1 MALTNKPRGRFWS
14 QLHFLLRFLGLT
26 GLLAAAVGL
35 VLAQA
40 AGLLPAWGD
49 AWTWDA
55 VRGYGLS
62 VYEPARAIV
71 DAAVAGT
78 PDPDRLK
85 VAAVGL
91 VVVGT
96 PFALLALLVEV
107 LAGLRFAAARRGAFG
122 TNVAVQVA
130 LALAVLIGINIYVHR
145 EGNYR
150 RFDMTHGE
158 LFTLPDKLQRQLRE
172 LKGETTIVV
181 YQMQKTAGF
190 LADNKADSYDD
201 AAERKVTEKVED
213 LVEQFRALGPRFKV
227 VVLDTRDVNFKT
239 QEAALPEELRGAIDK
254 APENSIFFAADGKV
268 QRLAFNDFYALDKA
282 ASQEADGGRGNLVL
296 RYQGPQPF
304 ASQVLNIE
312 QKRPRVAVAVTHE
325 ALTTEGKLEP
335 YTLAGVRK
343 VLTDRGFDTRDLIL
357 RKRSLARMGPP
368 EPGVYTPD
376 ESKYEKLADSLTIID
391 AQLRFFETQ
400 FDRWKSASIADLKKQ
415 GFDDSVRQQQ
425 MEAFSSFLEQG
436 KKQRERVAADQ
447 QRLQVESLEEQ
458 RRLTD
463 VKAKMDRALAD
474 CDLLILPRMTLR
486 DVTDPRFNLPN
497 DFHRLDDAQVAAI
510 KDFLKAGKPVVACFG
525 SINDAPDEPSPPGS
539 GPDGVETMLEQ
550 LGFKL
555 SKQTV
560 LFDSEIGALAE
571 YQAALQGKRP
581 PDWMSRGD
589 ENDVPPLLL
598 GRPSPTRTGDENPL
612 ARSLRL
618 TAAGLGKGQELD
630 LRIRHPR
637 PLAFEA
643 KGGLLMTFDAA
654 FLLTDPRSWN
664 EDQPFPTEKD
674 MPNYTD
680 AKKRGPTP
688 VGLAAEV
695 AVPSDWYAKGEAPA
709 EPRKARV
716 VVIGDGGLFVG
727 PTLSPA
733 REKLLLDTCNWA
745 LGRDDQ
751 LTQEGSRWEYPR
763 VALTPRERSLWT
775 WGTLAGLPVLCVF
788 FGLVVVMWRRLR

>member
-1 MALTNKPRGRFWS
+1 MALKNKSRGSFWS
-14 QLHFLLRFLGLT
+14 QLHFLLRLLGLT
-26 GLLAAAVGL
+26 GLLATGVGL
-35 VLAQA
+35 VLAHA
-40 AGLLPAWGD
+40 AGLMPPPGD
-49 AWTWDA
+49 VTTWEA
-55 VRGYGLS
+55 VRAYALS
-62 VYEPARAIV
+62 LYEPARDILK
-71 DAAVAGT
+71 DALNGF

-85 VAAVGL
+85 LVAVAL
-91 VVVGT
+91 VAVGT
-96 PFALLALLVEV
+96 PFALLALLVEA
-107 LAGLRFAAARRGAFG
+107 LGGLRFAAARRGAFG
-122 TNVAVQVA
+122 TNAALQVA
-130 LALAVLIGINIYVHR
+130 LAVALLVGVNYYAQR

-150 RFDMTHGE
+150 RFDLTTGR
-158 LFTLPDKLQRQLRE
+158 LFTLPDDLQKQLRE

-181 YQMQKTAGF
+181 YQRQKMAGF
-190 LADNKADSYDD
+190 LPDKPDSYDD
-201 AAERKVTEKVED
+201 AAERKVTEKIED

-227 VVLDTRDVNFKT
+227 VVLDTRDVSFGD
-239 QEAALPEELRGAIDK
+239 QLAALPEEVRGAVEK

-282 ASQEADGGRGNLVL
+282 ESRKAEDGRGNLVL
-296 RYQGPQPF
+296 RYQGPEAF
-304 ASQVLNIE
+304 AAKVLNVD
-312 QKRPRVAVAVTHE
+312 QKRPRVAIAVTHE

-343 VLTDRGFDTRDLIL
+343 VLTERGFETRDLIL

-376 ESKYEKLADSLTIID
+376 ESKYEKLADTLTVLD
-391 AQLRFFETQ
+391 AQLRFFEAQ
-400 FDRWKSASIADLKKQ
+400 LDRWKKASAADLKKQ
-415 GFDDSVRQQQ
+415 GFDEDDRKQQT
-425 MEAFSSFLEQG
+425 EALSSFLEQG
-436 KKQRERVAADQ
+436 RKQRERVAGDQ

-525 SINDAPDEPSPPGS
+525 SINDAPDEPAPPGS

-560 LFDSEIGALAE
+560 LFDSEMGALAE
-571 YQAALQGKRP
+571 YQASLQGKRP

-589 ENDVPPLLL
+589 ENDVPPLLP
-598 GRPSPTRTGDENPL
+598 GRANAARSPDENPL

-618 TAAGLGKGQELD
+618 TADELGKGQGLD

-637 PLAFEA
+637 PLSFEA
-643 KGGLLMTFDAA
+643 KGDKLMKFDPA
-654 FLLTDPRSWN
+654 FLMSDPRSWN
-664 EDQPFPTEKD
+664 EDQPFPTEKE

-680 AKKRGPTP
+680 AKKRGPTA
-688 VGLAAEV
+688 VALAAEV
-695 AVPSDWYAKGEAPA
+695 AVPSDWYKKGEAPA
-709 EPRKARV
+709 EPRTARV

-727 PTLSPA
+727 PSLSPA
-733 REKLLLDTCNWA
+733 QEKLLLDTSNWA

-751 LTQEGSRWEYPR
+751 LTQEGRRWEYPR
-763 VALTPRERSLWT
+763 VHMAPRDRALWT
-775 WGTLAGLPVLCVF
+775 WGTLAGLPLLCVF

>member
-1 MALTNKPRGRFWS
+1 MATNKNSRGRFWS
-14 QLHFLLRFLGLT
+14 QLHFLLRLLGLT
-26 GLLAAAVGL
+26 GLLATGVGL
-35 VLAQA
+35 VLAFA
-40 AGLLPAWGD
+40 AGLLPAWTD
-49 AWTWDA
+49 ALTWDA
-55 VRGYGLS
+55 VHGYALR
-62 VYEPARAIV
+62 VYEPGHQILK
-71 DAAVAGT
+71 DALNGF

-85 VAAVGL
+85 LAAVVL
-91 VVVGT
+91 VAVGA
-96 PFALLALLVEV
+96 PFALLALLVEA
-107 LAGLRFAAARRGAFG
+107 LGGLRFAAARRGAFG
-122 TNVAVQVA
+122 TNAMIQVA
-130 LALAVLIGINIYVHR
+130 LALALLVGVNIYAHQA
-145 EGNYR
+145 GNYR
-150 RFDMTHGE
+150 RFDLTHDQ
-158 LFTLPDKLQRQLRE
+158 LFTLPESLQKQLRE

-181 YQMQKTAGF
+181 YQRQKMAGF
-190 LADNKADSYDD
+190 LPDKPDSYDD

-227 VVLDTRDVNFKT
+227 VVLDTRDVGFADQLK
-239 QEAALPEELRGAIDK
+239 ALPDEVRGAVEK

-296 RYQGPQPF
+296 RYQGPETF
-304 ASQVLNIE
+304 AGKVLNVD

-343 VLTDRGFDTRDLIL
+343 VLTERGFQTRDLIL

-376 ESKYEKLADSLTIID
+376 ESKYEKLADSLTVLD
-391 AQLRFFETQ
+391 AQTKFFETQ
-400 FDRWKSASIADLKKQ
+400 LDRWKKASLADLKKQ
-415 GFDDSVRQQQ
+415 GFDDEVRNQQV
-425 MEAFSSFLEQG
+425 EAFSSFLEQA
-436 KKQRERVAADQ
+436 KKQRERIADDQ

-486 DVTDPRFNLPN
+486 DVTDPRFNLPAE
-497 DFHRLDDAQVAAI
+497 FHRLDDAQVASI

-525 SINDAPDEPSPPGS
+525 PVNDAPDEPSMAP
-539 GPDGVETMLEQ
+539 GPDGVEKMLED

-555 SKQTV
+555 SKQAV

-598 GRPSPTRTGDENPL
+598 GRPRGAKSGEENPL

-618 TAAGLGKGQELD
+618 TADGLGKGQGLD
-630 LRIRHPR
+630 LHIRHPR
-637 PLAFEA
+637 PLGFQA
-643 KGGLLMTFDAA
+643 KGDKLVKFDAA
-654 FLLTDPRSWN
+654 FLMSDPRSWN
-664 EDQPFPTEKD
+664 EDQPFPTEKE
-674 MPNYTD
+674 MPNFSDT
-680 AKKRGPTP
+680 KKRGPTP

-709 EPRKARV
+709 EPRTARV

-733 REKLLLDTCNWA
+733 QEKLLLDTCNWA

-751 LTQEGSRWEYPR
+751 LTQEGRRWEYPR
-763 VALTPRERSLWT
+763 VHMEPRERTLWT
-775 WGTLAGLPVLCVF
+775 WGTLAGLPLLCVF